1 MSLFP
6 VFETIAIIDG
16 IPQNLAFH
24 QARMDNTIEKLFQ
37 QVSIFNLEEIIQV
50 PTEYQNGL
58 IKCRI
63 DYNQQDFNIIFSAYQ
78 RREIKNYQCIYLD
91 KLNYTFKYTNRTI
104 FENIKIE
111 KDEAIIIQNG
121 KITDCRIGNLLFFKN
136 NIWYSSKD
144 YLLKG
149 TQLSNLLSKNRIE
162 LAEIR
167 VDDLHQ
173 YEEVMMINAMNPF
186 DESRAISTQHI
197 TL

>member
-16 IPQNLAFH
+16 LPQNLAFH

-37 QVSIFNLEEIIQV
+37 KTSVFNLEEIIQV

-78 RREIKNYQCIYLD
+78 RREIRNYQCVYLD
-91 KLNYTFKYTNRTI
+91 NLDYTLKYTNRTI
-104 FENIKIE
+104 FEDINMI
-111 KDEAIIIQNG
+111 KDEAVIIHD
-121 KITDCRIGNLLFFKN
+121 KKVTDCRIGNLIFFKDG
-136 NIWYSSKD
+136 IWYGSKN

-149 TQLSNLLSKNRIE
+149 TQLSRLLSENRVQ
-162 LAEIR
+162 LKEINA
-167 VDDLHQ
+167 DEIHQ
-173 YEEVMMINAMNPF
+173 YEKVMMINAMNPF

>member
-16 IPQNLAFH
+16 LPQNLAFH

-37 QVSIFNLEEIIQV
+37 KMSVFNLEEIIQV

-78 RREIKNYQCIYLD
+78 RREIRNYQCVYLD
-91 KLNYTFKYTNRTI
+91 DLYYTFKYTNRTI
-104 FENIKIE
+104 FEDIKMT
-111 KDEAIIIQNG
+111 KDEVVIIQD
-121 KITDCRIGNLLFFKN
+121 KKVTDCRIGNLIFFKDG
-136 NIWYSSKD
+136 IWYGPKN

-149 TQLSNLLSKNRIE
+149 TQLIRLLR
-162 LAEIR
+162 
-167 VDDLHQ
+167 
-173 YEEVMMINAMNPF
+173 
-186 DESRAISTQHI
+186 
-197 TL
+197 

>member
-37 QVSIFNLEEIIQV
+37 KTSVFNLEEIIQV

-78 RREIKNYQCIYLD
+78 RREIRNYQCVYLD
-91 KLNYTFKYTNRTI
+91 NLDYTLKYTNRTI
-104 FENIKIE
+104 FEDINMI
-111 KDEAIIIQNG
+111 KDEAVIIHD
-121 KITDCRIGNLLFFKN
+121 KKVTDCRIGNLIFFKDG
-136 NIWYSSKD
+136 IWYGSKN

-149 TQLSNLLSKNRIE
+149 TQLNRLLSENRVQ
-162 LAEIR
+162 LKEINA
-167 VDDLHQ
+167 DEIHQ
-173 YEEVMMINAMNPF
+173 YEKVMMINAMNPF

>member
-37 QVSIFNLEEIIQV
+37 KTSVFNLEEIIQV

-78 RREIKNYQCIYLD
+78 RREIRNYQCVYLD
-91 KLNYTFKYTNRTI
+91 NLDYTLKYTNRTI
-104 FENIKIE
+104 FEDINMIK
-111 KDEAIIIQNG
+111 DDAVIIHD
-121 KITDCRIGNLLFFKN
+121 KKVTDCRIGYLIFFKDG
-136 NIWYSSKD
+136 IWYGSKN

-149 TQLSNLLSKNRIE
+149 TQLSRLLSENRVQ
-162 LAEIR
+162 LKEINA
-167 VDDLHQ
+167 DEIHQ
-173 YEEVMMINAMNPF
+173 YEKVMMINAMNPF

>member
-37 QVSIFNLEEIIQV
+37 KMSVFNLEEIIQV

-78 RREIKNYQCIYLD
+78 RREIRNYQCVYLD
-91 KLNYTFKYTNRTI
+91 NLDYTFKYTRRTI
-104 FENIKIE
+104 FEDIKMT
-111 KDEAIIIQNG
+111 KDEEVIIQD
-121 KITDCRIGNLLFFKN
+121 KKVTDCRIGNLIFLKDG
-136 NIWYSSKD
+136 IWYGPKN

-149 TQLSNLLSKNRIE
+149 TQLSRLLSENQVQLK
-162 LAEIR
+162 EIYT
-167 VDDLHQ
+167 DEIHQ
-173 YEEVMMINAMNPF
+173 YEKVMMINAMNPF

>member
-1 MSLFP
+1 

-37 QVSIFNLEEIIQV
+37 KTSVFNLEEIIQV

-78 RREIKNYQCIYLD
+78 RREIRNYQCVYLD
-91 KLNYTFKYTNRTI
+91 NLDYTLKYTNRTI
-104 FENIKIE
+104 FEDINMI
-111 KDEAIIIQNG
+111 KDEAVIIHD
-121 KITDCRIGNLLFFKN
+121 KKVTDCRIGNLIFFKDG
-136 NIWYSSKD
+136 IWYGSKN

-149 TQLSNLLSKNRIE
+149 TQLSRLLSENRVQ
-162 LAEIR
+162 LKEINA
-167 VDDLHQ
+167 DEIHQ
-173 YEEVMMINAMNPF
+173 YEKVMMINAMNPF

>member
-104 FENIKIE
+104 FENLNIE

-121 KITDCRIGNLLFFKN
+121 KITDCRIGNLLFLKN

-173 YEEVMMINAMNPF
+173 YEKVMMINAMNPF

>member
-1 MSLFP
+1 M
-6 VFETIAIIDG
+6 FETIAIIDG

-37 QVSIFNLEEIIQV
+37 KTSVFNLEEIIQV

-63 DYNQQDFNIIFSAYQ
+63 DYNQQDFNIIFSDYQ
-78 RREIKNYQCIYLD
+78 RREIRNYQCVYLD
-91 KLNYTFKYTNRTI
+91 NLDYTLKYTNRTI
-104 FENIKIE
+104 FEDINMI
-111 KDEAIIIQNG
+111 KDEAVIIHD
-121 KITDCRIGNLLFFKN
+121 KKVTDCRIGNLIFFKDG
-136 NIWYSSKD
+136 IWYGSKN

-149 TQLSNLLSKNRIE
+149 TQLSRLLSENRVQ
-162 LAEIR
+162 LKEINA
-167 VDDLHQ
+167 DEIHQ
-173 YEEVMMINAMNPF
+173 YEKVMMINAMNPF

>member
-37 QVSIFNLEEIIQV
+37 KTSVFNLEEIIQV
-50 PTEYQNGL
+50 PTEYLNGL

-78 RREIKNYQCIYLD
+78 RREIRNYQCVYLD
-91 KLNYTFKYTNRTI
+91 NLDYTLKYTNRTI
-104 FENIKIE
+104 FEDINMI
-111 KDEAIIIQNG
+111 KDEAVIIHD
-121 KITDCRIGNLLFFKN
+121 KKVTDCRIGNLIFFKDG
-136 NIWYSSKD
+136 IWYGSKN

-149 TQLSNLLSKNRIE
+149 TQLSRLLSENRVQ
-162 LAEIR
+162 LKEINA
-167 VDDLHQ
+167 DEIHQ
-173 YEEVMMINAMNPF
+173 YEKVMMINAMNPF

>member
-1 MSLFP
+1 MSRFP

-16 IPQNLAFH
+16 IPQNLSFH

-37 QVSIFNLEEIIQV
+37 KTSVFNLEEIIQV

-63 DYNQQDFNIIFSAYQ
+63 DYNQQDLNIIFSVYQ
-78 RREIKNYQCIYLD
+78 RREIRNYQCVYLD
-91 KLNYTFKYTNRTI
+91 NLDYTFKYTNRTI
-104 FENIKIE
+104 FEDIKMT
-111 KDEAIIIQNG
+111 KDEAVIIQD
-121 KITDCRIGNLLFFKN
+121 KKVTDCRIGNLIFFKDG
-136 NIWYSSKD
+136 IWYGPKN

-149 TQLSNLLSKNRIE
+149 TQLSRLLSENRVQ
-162 LAEIR
+162 LKEIYT
-167 VDDLHQ
+167 DEIHQ
-173 YEEVMMINAMNPF
+173 YEKVMMINAMNPF

>member
-37 QVSIFNLEEIIQV
+37 KMSVFNLEEIIQV

-78 RREIKNYQCIYLD
+78 RREIRNYQCVYLD
-91 KLNYTFKYTNRTI
+91 NLDYTFKYTSRTI
-104 FENIKIE
+104 FEDIKMT
-111 KDEAIIIQNG
+111 KDEAVIIQD
-121 KITDCRIGNLLFFKN
+121 KKVTDCRIGNLIFFKDG
-136 NIWYSSKD
+136 IWYGPKN

-149 TQLSNLLSKNRIE
+149 TQLSRLLSENQVQLK
-162 LAEIR
+162 EIYT
-167 VDDLHQ
+167 DEIHQ
-173 YEEVMMINAMNPF
+173 YEKVMMINAMNPF

>member
-37 QVSIFNLEEIIQV
+37 KMSVFNLEEIIQV

-78 RREIKNYQCIYLD
+78 RREIRNYQCVYLD
-91 KLNYTFKYTNRTI
+91 SLDYTFKYTNRTI
-104 FENIKIE
+104 FEDIKMT
-111 KDEAIIIQNG
+111 KDEVVIIQD
-121 KITDCRIGNLLFFKN
+121 KKVTDCRIGNLIFFKDG
-136 NIWYSSKD
+136 IWYGPKN

-149 TQLSNLLSKNRIE
+149 TQLSRLLSENRVQ
-162 LAEIR
+162 LKEINT
-167 VDDLHQ
+167 DEIHQ
-173 YEEVMMINAMNPF
+173 YEKVMMINAMNPF

>member
-37 QVSIFNLEEIIQV
+37 KTSVFNLEEIIQV

-78 RREIKNYQCIYLD
+78 RREIRNYQCVYLD
-91 KLNYTFKYTNRTI
+91 NLDYTLKYTNRTI
-104 FENIKIE
+104 FEDINMI
-111 KDEAIIIQNG
+111 KDEAVIIHG
-121 KITDCRIGNLLFFKN
+121 KKVTDCRIGNLIFFKDG
-136 NIWYSSKD
+136 IWYGSKN

-149 TQLSNLLSKNRIE
+149 TQLSRLLSENRVQ
-162 LAEIR
+162 LKEINA
-167 VDDLHQ
+167 DEIHQ
-173 YEEVMMINAMNPF
+173 YEKVMMINAMNPF

>member
-37 QVSIFNLEEIIQV
+37 KTSVFNLEEIIQV

-78 RREIKNYQCIYLD
+78 RREIRNYQCVYLD
-91 KLNYTFKYTNRTI
+91 NLDYTFKYTSRTI
-104 FENIKIE
+104 FEDIKMT
-111 KDEAIIIQNG
+111 KDEAVIIQD
-121 KITDCRIGNLLFFKN
+121 KKVTDCRIGNLIFLKDG
-136 NIWYSSKD
+136 IWYGPKN

-149 TQLSNLLSKNRIE
+149 TQLSRLLSENQVQLK
-162 LAEIR
+162 EIYT
-167 VDDLHQ
+167 DEIHQ
-173 YEEVMMINAMNPF
+173 YEKVMMINAMNPF

>member
-1 MSLFP
+1 MSRFP

-16 IPQNLAFH
+16 IPQNLSFH

-37 QVSIFNLEEIIQV
+37 KTSVFNLEEIIQV

-121 KITDCRIGNLLFFKN
+121 KITDCRIGNLLFLKN

-186 DESRAISTQHI
+186 DEGRAISTQHI

>member
-37 QVSIFNLEEIIQV
+37 KTSVFNLEEIIQV

-78 RREIKNYQCIYLD
+78 RREIRNYQCVYLD
-91 KLNYTFKYTNRTI
+91 NLDYALKYTNRTI
-104 FENIKIE
+104 FEDINMI
-111 KDEAIIIQNG
+111 KDEAVIIHD
-121 KITDCRIGNLLFFKN
+121 KKVTDCRIGNLIFFKDG
-136 NIWYSSKD
+136 IWYGSKN

-149 TQLSNLLSKNRIE
+149 TQLSRLLSENRVQ
-162 LAEIR
+162 LKEINA
-167 VDDLHQ
+167 DEIHQ
-173 YEEVMMINAMNPF
+173 YEKVMMINAMNPF

>member
-37 QVSIFNLEEIIQV
+37 KTSVFNLEEIIQV

-63 DYNQQDFNIIFSAYQ
+63 DYNQQDFNIIFSDYQ
-78 RREIKNYQCIYLD
+78 RREIRNYQCVYLD
-91 KLNYTFKYTNRTI
+91 NLDYTLKYTNRTI
-104 FENIKIE
+104 FEDINMI
-111 KDEAIIIQNG
+111 KDEAVIIHD
-121 KITDCRIGNLLFFKN
+121 KKVTDCRIGNLIFFKDG
-136 NIWYSSKD
+136 IWYGSKN

-149 TQLSNLLSKNRIE
+149 TQLSRLLSENRVQ
-162 LAEIR
+162 LKEINA
-167 VDDLHQ
+167 DEIHQ
-173 YEEVMMINAMNPF
+173 YEKVMMINAMNPF

>member
-37 QVSIFNLEEIIQV
+37 KMSVFNLEEIIQV
-50 PTEYQNGL
+50 STEYQNGL

-78 RREIKNYQCIYLD
+78 RREIRNYQCVYLD
-91 KLNYTFKYTNRTI
+91 NLDYTLKYTNRTI
-104 FENIKIE
+104 FEDINMI
-111 KDEAIIIQNG
+111 KDEAVIIHD
-121 KITDCRIGNLLFFKN
+121 KKVTDCRIGNLIFLKDG
-136 NIWYSSKD
+136 IWYGPKN

-149 TQLSNLLSKNRIE
+149 TQLSRLLSENRVQ
-162 LAEIR
+162 LKEINA
-167 VDDLHQ
+167 DEIHQ
-173 YEEVMMINAMNPF
+173 YEKVMMINAMNPF
-186 DESRAISTQHI
+186 DESRAISTQYI

>member
-37 QVSIFNLEEIIQV
+37 KTSVFNLEEIIQV

-78 RREIKNYQCIYLD
+78 RREIRNYQCVYLD
-91 KLNYTFKYTNRTI
+91 NLDYTLKYTNRTI
-104 FENIKIE
+104 FEDINMI
-111 KDEAIIIQNG
+111 KDEAVIIHD
-121 KITDCRIGNLLFFKN
+121 KKVTDCRIGNLIFFKDG
-136 NIWYSSKD
+136 IWYGSKN

-149 TQLSNLLSKNRIE
+149 TQLSRLLSENRVQ
-162 LAEIR
+162 LKEINA
-167 VDDLHQ
+167 DEIHQ
-173 YEEVMMINAMNPF
+173 YEKVMMINAMNPF

>member
-24 QARMDNTIEKLFQ
+24 LARMDNTIEKLFQ
-37 QVSIFNLEEIIQV
+37 KMSVFNLEEIIQV
-50 PTEYQNGL
+50 STEYQNGL

-78 RREIKNYQCIYLD
+78 RREIRNYQCVYLD
-91 KLNYTFKYTNRTI
+91 NLDYTFKYTNRTI
-104 FENIKIE
+104 FEDIKMT
-111 KDEAIIIQNG
+111 KDEAVIIQD
-121 KITDCRIGNLLFFKN
+121 KKVTDCRIGNLIFLKDG
-136 NIWYSSKD
+136 IWYGPKN

-149 TQLSNLLSKNRIE
+149 TQLSRLLSENRVQ
-162 LAEIR
+162 LKEINA
-167 VDDLHQ
+167 DEIHQ
-173 YEEVMMINAMNPF
+173 YEKVMMINAMNPF
-186 DESRAISTQHI
+186 DESRAISTQYI

>member
-16 IPQNLAFH
+16 LPQNLAFH

-37 QVSIFNLEEIIQV
+37 KMSVFNLEEIIQV
-50 PTEYQNGL
+50 PTEYQNVL

-63 DYNQQDFNIIFSAYQ
+63 YYNQQDFNIILSSYQ
-78 RREIKNYQCIYLD
+78 IREKINYKCVSLD
-91 KLNYTFKYTNRTI
+91 DLYYTFKYTNRTI
-104 FENIKIE
+104 FEDIKMT
-111 KDEAIIIQNG
+111 KDEVVIIQD
-121 KITDCRIGNLLFFKN
+121 KKVTDCRIGNLIFFKDG
-136 NIWYSSKD
+136 IWYGPKN

-149 TQLSNLLSKNRIE
+149 TQLSRLLSENRVQ
-162 LAEIR
+162 LKEINA
-167 VDDLHQ
+167 DEIHQ
-173 YEEVMMINAMNPF
+173 YEKVMMINAMNPF

>member
-37 QVSIFNLEEIIQV
+37 KTSVFNLEEIIQV
-50 PTEYQNGL
+50 STEYQNGL

-78 RREIKNYQCIYLD
+78 RREIRNYQCVYLD
-91 KLNYTFKYTNRTI
+91 NLDYTLKYTNRTI
-104 FENIKIE
+104 FEDINMI
-111 KDEAIIIQNG
+111 KDEAVIIHD
-121 KITDCRIGNLLFFKN
+121 KKVTDCRIGNLIFFKDG
-136 NIWYSSKD
+136 IWYGSKN

-149 TQLSNLLSKNRIE
+149 TQLSRLLSENRVQ
-162 LAEIR
+162 LKEINA
-167 VDDLHQ
+167 DEIHQ
-173 YEEVMMINAMNPF
+173 YEKVMMINAMNPF